1 MLVWRNNV
9 GNLVV
14 LKTGEHW
21 YLRNRRGVAVD
32 TASFTSSERSAGY
45 ARGGAKSWNGARGSS
60 RPFPAFFFFFAR
72 ICQLATKKE
81 MKMIASQ
88 DSKIVIQSIRSI
100 TGHLPDGKKASCSFK
115 PSRLG
120 VLLISYVTLF
130 MFWLDFNIWRIVPTA
145 QKLI

>member
-1 MLVWRNNV
+1 
-9 GNLVV
+9 
-14 LKTGEHW
+14 
-21 YLRNRRGVAVD
+21 
-32 TASFTSSERSAGY
+32 
-45 ARGGAKSWNGARGSS
+45 
-60 RPFPAFFFFFAR
+60 
-72 ICQLATKKE
+72 

-130 MFWLDFNIWRIVPTA
+130 MF
-145 QKLI
+145 

>member
-1 MLVWRNNV
+1 MREEEQKVE
-9 GNLVV
+9 
-14 LKTGEHW
+14 TG
-21 YLRNRRGVAVD
+21 
-32 TASFTSSERSAGY
+32 
-45 ARGGAKSWNGARGSS
+45 RGGV
-60 RPFPAFFFFFAR
+60 PALPPLSFFFFAR

-120 VLLISYVTLF
+120 VLLISYVTF
-130 MFWLDFNIWRIVPTA
+130 FKF
-145 QKLI
+145 